1 MKRLLHEDI
10 YGMSNVRGNRIRVY
24 PGAQPFS
31 FYFSEKTDTH
41 GIRVKP
47 VFNPD
52 KVHIS
57 EAGTLKLCDDW
68 EYIPGRNEGHIAE
81 KDIRNMKDFFK
92 KYKVLFAAVWEGESQ
107 EGDLV
112 DYFQG
117 ALDFDSLVESLECY
131 HKYSEELSECLNVE
145 DLEQVVRQYNIFN
158 MND

>member
-1 MKRLLHEDI
+1 MRITYDPILE
-10 YGMSNVRGNRIRVY
+10 MSNVRGSRIRVY

-31 FYFSEKTDTH
+31 FYFSEKVDNH

-68 EYIPGRNEGHIAE
+68 QYISGKNEGHISE
-81 KDIRNMKDFFK
+81 KDVRKMKDFFK
-92 KYKVLFAAVWEGESQ
+92 KYKVLFAAVWEGELQ

-117 ALDFDSLVESLECY
+117 VISFDTLVESLECY
-131 HKYSEELSECLNVE
+131 LQYSEELSECINVS
-145 DLEQVVRQYNIFN
+145 DLEQVVRQFNIFN

>member
-1 MKRLLHEDI
+1 MKRIINESI
-10 YGMSNVRGNRIRVY
+10 FGMSNVRGNRIQVY

-47 VFNPD
+47 VFNPN

-57 EAGTLKLCDDW
+57 EVGTLKLCDDW
-68 EYIPGRNEGHIAE
+68 EYIPGKDEGHISE
-81 KDIRNMKDFFK
+81 KDVKKMKDFFR
-92 KYKVLFAAVWEGESQ
+92 KYKVLFAAVWEGELQ

-117 ALDFDSLVESLECY
+117 VIDFDTVVESLECY
-131 HKYSEELSECLNVE
+131 LKYAIELSECINVD
-145 DLEQVVRQYNIFN
+145 DLEQVVRQHDMFN